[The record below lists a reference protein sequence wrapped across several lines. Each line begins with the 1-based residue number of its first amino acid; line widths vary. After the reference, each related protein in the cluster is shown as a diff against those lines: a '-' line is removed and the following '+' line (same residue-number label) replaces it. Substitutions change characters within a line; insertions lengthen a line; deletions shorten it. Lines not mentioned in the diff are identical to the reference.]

1 MKESKSFFASNNRL
15 NKGYLKVSNN
25 PRDKDNSFYR
35 KKFEH
40 VMPPI
45 DLMEE
50 YENIYPG
57 TLAKLIVMA
66 EKEQI
71 HRHQRD
77 IKSIEVY
84 ESITKKGKLSAIIFM
99 IMVCITTVVLAML
112 GHFMITSIFIVS
124 VFLVMGTGLFLSSTK
139 FTRQKDYNRR

>member
-15 NKGYLKVSNN
+15 NKGYSKINNN
-25 PRDKDNSFYR
+25 PREKDNSFYR

-50 YENIYPG
+50 YENLHPG
-57 TLAKLIVMA
+57 TLAKLIAMA
-66 EKEQI
+66 EKEQT
-71 HRHQRD
+71 HRQQMD

-84 ESITKKGKLSAIIFM
+84 ENITKKGRVSAVIFM
-99 IMVCITTVVLAML
+99 IMVCITTLILAMF
-112 GHFMITSIFIVS
+112 GHFMIASIFTVS
-124 VFLVMGTGLFLSSTK
+124 VFLVIGAGLFLSSTK
-139 FTRQKDYNRR
+139 FTRQKDYHRR

>member
-1 MKESKSFFASNNRL
+1 MKESKSFFANNNRL
-15 NKGYLKVSNN
+15 NKGYLKVSN
-25 PRDKDNSFYR
+25 PKEVDNNFYR

-40 VMPPI
+40 VLPPI
-45 DLMEE
+45 DLLEE
-50 YENIYPG
+50 YENIHPG

-84 ESITKKGKLSAIIFM
+84 ESITKKGRLSAVIFM
-99 IMVCITTVVLAML
+99 IMVCITTLALAVL
-112 GHFMITSIFIVS
+112 GHFMIASIFIVS
-124 VFLVMGTGLFLSSTK
+124 VFLLIGSVFLLSSIK

>member
-25 PRDKDNSFYR
+25 PREKDNSFYR

-50 YENIYPG
+50 YENLHPG
-57 TLAKLIVMA
+57 TLAKLMVMA
-66 EKEQI
+66 EKEQT
-71 HRHQRD
+71 HRHQMD

-84 ESITKKGKLSAIIFM
+84 ESITKKGRISAVIFM
-99 IMVCITTVVLAML
+99 MMVCITTLVLAVL
-112 GHFMITSIFIVS
+112 GHFMIASIFTAS
-124 VFLVMGTGLFLSSTK
+124 VFLLIGTGLFLSSTK